1 MDALSLN
8 DQIRSGQDVHY
19 KQIIGKLELHGMLN
33 KLRGL
38 ISSTT
43 LRIRKVVESTT
54 IYFHLI

>member
-8 DQIRSGQDVHY
+8 DQIRSGQDVLY